1 MKRIILL
8 FTLGAAICSCNTQKA
23 VLSNDYIQGKTFSGT
38 LPCTDCEGISQVV
51 TLDSNNKFRL
61 SETYLGKDGSR
72 KEQSG
77 SWSLVE
83 GKVVLY
89 SDNNPIAQYAVAG
102 DRLVYLDDT
111 KLSQKKNNKHN
122 SGQAMLAKTTFIR
135 SKKINPDFLEGI
147 DIVGFGAD
155 PSWSLDI
162 NHNKAIQ
169 FSIPGLN
176 APVAFSPVPPRLSGD
191 SIIYNVVSEN
201 DKMQISLTPGVC
213 NDGVSGNI
221 YDYKVT
227 VNYKGK
233 AYNGCG
239 AVMNADGS
247 LTGAWLLDNI
257 EGESKKWETQ
267 PYIVVDLAA
276 EKFYGNTG
284 CNNFSGSARMRGPK
298 ICFSDIQFESQKE
311 CPAYDE
317 SLLIEALIKC
327 NGFTIVEGKLQMMQ
341 DGKLVMNF
349 NRQLEDY
356 L

>member
-61 SETYLGKDGSR
+61 TETYLGKDEPGQE
-72 KEQSG
+72 KSG
-77 SWSLVE
+77 RWSLVE

-89 SDNNPIAQYAVAG
+89 SDNDIITQYAVAG
-102 DRLVYLDDT
+102 DRLVYVNDENPSAKKT
-111 KLSQKKNNKHN
+111 KKQLS
-122 SGQAMLAKTTFIR
+122 GERMLAKTNFIR

-176 APVAFSPVPPRLSGD
+176 APVAFSPVPPILSGD
-191 SIIYNVVSEN
+191 SIIYNIVSEN
-201 DKMQISLTPGVC
+201 DKMQIILSPGVC
-213 NDGVSGNI
+213 NEGVSGNV

-227 VNYKGK
+227 VNYKEK
-233 AYNGCG
+233 TYKGCG

-247 LTGAWLLDNI
+247 LTGAWLLNDI

-267 PYIVVDLAA
+267 PYIIVDLAT

-284 CNNFSGSARMRGPK
+284 CNNFSGSARMRGTK

-311 CPAYDE
+311 CAGYDE
-317 SLLIEALIKC
+317 HLLIEALIKC
-327 NGFTIVEGKLQMMQ
+327 NGFTIVDGKLQMMQ
-341 DGKLVMNF
+341 DGKPVMNF